1 MENKKSV
8 TIHDIARALKI
19 DSSTVSR
26 ALNDNPR
33 VSAKTKKIV
42 QAKAKEM
49 HYRPNTLASNLRT
62 QKSNTI
68 GIIVPHITKYF
79 FSTAISGIEEEAH
92 KAGYNVIIC
101 QSKDSEGLETENI
114 NTLISS
120 RVDGILL
127 SPAIKTSKISHI
139 QKAME
144 SNVPIF
150 FFDRYIKEVS
160 TTKVITDDRNTSK
173 ALTMHL
179 LSQGIHKLAILTGD
193 TKVSIYDNRVKG
205 IYDAFKESG
214 LNAESKLIM
223 QQINLSMDEA
233 YNLIHSWVDKKVDFD
248 AVFAMNDMAAIGA
261 QRALQERGYK
271 IPDDVL
277 VAGFSNEP
285 IANLVSPPITTVHQP
300 AAEIGKLAAK
310 KIINHIEERDKSI
323 LASETT
329 VLDSKLII
337 RASTLRKGNAE

>member
-8 TIHDIARALKI
+8 TIHDIAKELKI

-26 ALNDNPR
+26 ALNNNPR

-42 QAKAKEM
+42 QDKAKEM
-49 HYRPNTLASNLRT
+49 HYQPNNLASNLRT

-101 QSKDSEGLETENI
+101 QSKDSEELEAKNI

-120 RVDGILL
+120 RVDGILI
-127 SPAIKTSKISHI
+127 SPAIKTSKIDHI
-139 QKAME
+139 ETAMKR
-144 SNVPIF
+144 NVPIF
-150 FFDRYIKEVS
+150 FFDRYIKGIE
-160 TTKVITDDRNTSK
+160 TTKVITDDRTTSK
-173 ALTMHL
+173 ELTLHL
-179 LSQGIHKLAILTGD
+179 LEQGIQKLGVLAGD

-214 LNAESKLIM
+214 LNTESKLIL
-223 QQINLSMDEA
+223 QQIKLDVDDAHDAIN
-233 YNLIHSWVDKKVDFD
+233 NWVQNKVTFD
-248 AVFAMNDMAAIGA
+248 AIFAMNDMAAIGA
-261 QRALQERGYK
+261 QIALQENGYK
-271 IPDDVL
+271 VPDDIL

-285 IANLVSPPITTVHQP
+285 IAKLVSPPITTVHQP

-310 KIINHIEERDKSI
+310 KIINYIQESDTSI
-323 LASETT
+323 LASETA
-329 VLDSKLII
+329 VLKSELII
-337 RASTLRKGNAE
+337 RASTEKKSTT

>member
-8 TIHDIARALKI
+8 TIHDIARELKI

-42 QAKAKEM
+42 QDKAKEM

-101 QSKDSEGLETENI
+101 QSKDSEELEAKNI

-127 SPAIKTSKISHI
+127 SPAIKTSKIGHI
-139 QKAME
+139 QKAMK

-160 TTKVITDDRNTSK
+160 TTKVITDDRITSK
-173 ALTMHL
+173 ELTMHL
-179 LSQGIHKLAILTGD
+179 LSQGIHKLAVLTGD

-214 LNAESKLIM
+214 LNTESKLIM

-233 YNLIHSWVDKKVDFD
+233 YSAIHSWVDKKVDFD

-285 IANLVSPPITTVHQP
+285 IAKLVSPPITTVHQP

-323 LASETT
+323 LASETA

-337 RASTLRKGNAE
+337 RSSTLRKVNAE